1 MEKSKKK
8 SSSTGGNEK
17 VNDFKVGKS
26 TFIQYKRGLIEK
38 DYKIGEMVGTGAF
51 ATVRKVVN
59 KSTGQ
64 VRALKIIKKQ
74 KGQDSARLYL
84 EVEILK
90 KLVHPNIM
98 QIFEFYEDKKNFFII
113 TEFCEGGELFDKIV
127 EKGSFSESEGAWIMK
142 QLLSAVNYIH
152 SNHIVHR
159 DLKPENILLDTKNQN
174 IIKIIDWGTA
184 RFFDKSKKMNRISGT
199 PYYIA
204 PEVLAEKY
212 DEKCDVWSC
221 GVIMYIMLC
230 GYPPF
235 NAESDEL
242 ILEKIKTGKFTFPP
256 EEWDTISP
264 LAKDL
269 VSKMLTFHP
278 SKRLSASEC
287 LEHKWL
293 VANNNKTVDKK
304 ISIRCLNNM
313 KKFHANRKLQQASL
327 TYIVNNLLSKE
338 EKNDLLE
345 LFQQFD
351 TNGDGVLS
359 KEEILNGYKTLMP
372 FEDAEKE
379 VERIMNE
386 VDIDKS
392 GTIDYNEF
400 VLATINKQK
409 LLNKEKLEATFKMF
423 DKDGSGTITADE
435 IKSVLGKTVDKNIL
449 EEMIKEVDTNGD
461 QEISLVEF
469 KEMMLK
475 FLE

>member
-1 MEKSKKK
+1 MESTASSKHQQDK
-8 SSSTGGNEK
+8 E
-17 VNDFKVGKS
+17 FKVGKS
-26 TFIQYKRGLIEK
+26 TFIQYKKGLIEK
-38 DYKIGEMVGTGAF
+38 DYKIAEVIGSGAF
-51 ATVRKVVN
+51 ATVRKVYH
-59 KSTGQ
+59 KTTGQ
-64 VRALKIIKKQ
+64 PRALKIIKKQ
-74 KGQDSARLYL
+74 KNKDKNARMYL

-98 QIFEFYEDKKNFFII
+98 QIFEFYEDKKNFYII
-113 TEFCEGGELFDKIV
+113 TELCEGGELFDKIV
-127 EKGSFSESEGAWIMK
+127 EKGSFTESEAAWIMK

-152 SNHIVHR
+152 SNNIVHR
-159 DLKPENILLDTKNQN
+159 DLKPENILLDTKHDNN

-212 DEKCDVWSC
+212 DEKCDIWSR
-221 GVIMYIMLC
+221 GVILYILLC

-235 NAESDEL
+235 NADTDEL
-242 ILEKIKTGKFTFPP
+242 ILEKIKAGRFTFPA
-256 EEWDTISP
+256 EEWDTVSP

-269 VSKMLTFHP
+269 VCHMLQFHP
-278 SKRLSASEC
+278 SKRVSASEA

-293 VANNNKTVDKK
+293 LANKNKNVDKK
-304 ISIRCLNNM
+304 ISIKCLNNM
-313 KKFHANRKLQQASL
+313 KKFRAERKLQQAAL
-327 TYIVNNLLSKE
+327 TYIVNNLLSKK

-359 KEEILNGYKTLMP
+359 KQEILNGYKQLMP
-372 FEDAEKE
+372 FDDAEKE

-435 IKSVLGKTVDKNIL
+435 IKSVLGKAVDKKLL
-449 EEMIKEVDTNGD
+449 EEMVKEVDENGD
-461 QEISLVEF
+461 GEISLVEF

>member
-1 MEKSKKK
+1 MESKTKETK
-8 SSSTGGNEK
+8 EK
-17 VNDFKVGKS
+17 EFTVGKG
-26 TFIQYKRGLIEK
+26 TFIQYKKGLIEK
-38 DYKIGEMVGTGAF
+38 DYTIGEVVGSGAF
-51 ATVRKVVN
+51 ASVRKV
-59 KSTGQ
+59 KSKTNGQ
-64 VRALKIIKKQ
+64 IRALKIIKKQ
-74 KGQDSARLYL
+74 KNQNSARMYL

-90 KLVHPNIM
+90 KLIHPNIM
-98 QIFEFYEDKKNFFII
+98 QIFEFYEDKKNFYII
-113 TEFCEGGELFDKIV
+113 TEFCEGGELFDKII
-127 EKGSFSESEGAWIMK
+127 EKGSFSENEAAWVMK

-152 SNHIVHR
+152 SNNIVHR
-159 DLKPENILLDTKNQN
+159 DLKPENILLDTKKDN

-184 RFFDKSKKMNRISGT
+184 RFFDRNKKMNRINGT

-212 DEKCDVWSC
+212 DEKCDIWSC

-242 ILEKIKTGKFTFPP
+242 ILEKIKKGKFTFPP
-256 EEWDTISP
+256 EEWDSVSP

-269 VSKMLTFHP
+269 VTKMLEFHP
-278 SKRLSASEC
+278 SKRLSANEA
-287 LEHKWL
+287 LTHKWL
-293 VANNNKTVDKK
+293 VSNNTKTVDKTL
-304 ISIRCLNNM
+304 SIKCLKNM
-313 KKFHANRKLQQASL
+313 KKFHAERKLQQASL

-351 TNGDGVLS
+351 ANGDGVLT
-359 KEEILNGYKTLMP
+359 KEEILNGYKTIMP
-372 FEDAEKE
+372 FDDAEKE

-423 DKDGSGTITADE
+423 DKDGSGSISSDE
-435 IKSVLGKTVDKNIL
+435 IKSVLGKHVDEKVL
-449 EEMIKEVDTNGD
+449 DDMIKEVDINGD
-461 QEISLVEF
+461 GEISLVEF

>member
-1 MEKSKKK
+1 
-8 SSSTGGNEK
+8 
-17 VNDFKVGKS
+17 
-26 TFIQYKRGLIEK
+26 
-38 DYKIGEMVGTGAF
+38 
-51 ATVRKVVN
+51 
-59 KSTGQ
+59 
-64 VRALKIIKKQ
+64 
-74 KGQDSARLYL
+74 
-84 EVEILK
+84 
-90 KLVHPNIM
+90 
-98 QIFEFYEDKKNFFII
+98 
-113 TEFCEGGELFDKIV
+113 
-127 EKGSFSESEGAWIMK
+127 
-142 QLLSAVNYIH
+142 
-152 SNHIVHR
+152 
-159 DLKPENILLDTKNQN
+159 
-174 IIKIIDWGTA
+174 
-184 RFFDKSKKMNRISGT
+184 MNRISGT

-386 VDIDKS
+386 VDIDNNE
-392 GTIDYNEF
+392 TIDNNEL
-400 VLATINKQK
+400 VLATMNKQK
-409 LLNKEKLEATFKMF
+409 MLNKE
-423 DKDGSGTITADE
+423 
-435 IKSVLGKTVDKNIL
+435 
-449 EEMIKEVDTNGD
+449 
-461 QEISLVEF
+461 Q
-469 KEMMLK
+469 
-475 FLE
+475 